1 MKQFQTLKADLRQ
14 TRIIETAMCAPFGG
28 DCVVVKIESL
38 AFTSN
43 NLTYGLAGDSI
54 GYWKFFP
61 ALDNESGDWG
71 CIPMWGFAEIIQ
83 SDDPHLSVGERIF
96 GYFPAADYLTLR
108 PTRVTDQSFSDGSS
122 HRSDLPPVY
131 NNYVRLSGENNYD
144 PVMDKVRA
152 LLFPLHM
159 TSFCLCDAL
168 AMESYYGASQVLVI
182 SASSKTGLGFAQGLN
197 EHQNPPRV
205 VGLTAS
211 KNVSFVRELRCY
223 DEAISYDYLDKLDVD
238 AASVVVD
245 MSGNAK
251 ILGSLNTL
259 LGEHL
264 LKCITVG
271 MTHWNEVNASL
282 DSSDLPIAKEK
293 TEFFFAP
300 AHIQKR
306 IRDWGREEYE
316 KKTDSFMKARVEQSN
331 DWMNVREIEGLKGFA
346 EVYRQIVEGDLDPS
360 EGIIVKN

>member
-1 MKQFQTLKADLRQ
+1 
-14 TRIIETAMCAPFGG
+14 
-28 DCVVVKIESL
+28 
-38 AFTSN
+38 
-43 NLTYGLAGDSI
+43 
-54 GYWKFFP
+54 
-61 ALDNESGDWG
+61 
-71 CIPMWGFAEIIQ
+71 
-83 SDDPHLSVGERIF
+83 
-96 GYFPAADYLTLR
+96 
-108 PTRVTDQSFSDGSS
+108 
-122 HRSDLPPVY
+122 
-131 NNYVRLSGENNYD
+131 
-144 PVMDKVRA
+144 
-152 LLFPLHM
+152 M

-168 AMESYYGASQVLVI
+168 AMESYYGASQVLI
-182 SASSKTGLGFAQGLN
+182 TSASSKTGLGLAQGLN

-223 DEAISYDYLDKLDVD
+223 DEVISYDYLDKLDVD

-282 DSSDLPIAKEK
+282 DSSDLPIANEK

-346 EVYRQIVEGDLDPS
+346 EVYRQMLEGDLDPS